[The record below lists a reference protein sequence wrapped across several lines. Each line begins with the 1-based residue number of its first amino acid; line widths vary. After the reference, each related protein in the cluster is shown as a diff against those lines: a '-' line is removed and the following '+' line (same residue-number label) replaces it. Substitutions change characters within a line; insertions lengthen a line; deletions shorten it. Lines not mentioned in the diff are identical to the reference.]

1 MSPSNWRNENDYRYL
16 HRADRAG
23 FAWEFLRR
31 NANYR
36 AAAAARPAPVSE
48 RRGTIEL
55 LTFARP
61 ALKWG
66 LLFRRR
72 PRPARWRRAAL
83 LEQARS

>member
-1 MSPSNWRNENDYRYL
+1 MSPSNWRNGDHYRYL
-16 HRADRAG
+16 KGVDRAG

-31 NANYR
+31 NADYC
-36 AAAAARPAPVSE
+36 ALAAARPAPASE
-48 RRGTIEL
+48 RRGAIEL

-72 PRPARWRRAAL
+72 PRPARWRRAAF
-83 LEQARS
+83 LEQTRP